1 MESIKNATGMGS
13 SPEHTEEQ
21 KKQIYD
27 GLSDEQKKKQ
37 TYTEWAKEAYNDQYE
52 KWMPWIEDQYLKWF
66 GTDNKASYATKDT
79 LNQTKVTGIPQVDQI
94 QDDVNNLI
102 GNQVGKNGL
111 FAPIGNLTSKEGINR
126 AERGGKDE
134 SGSYGGPASSMTDP
148 MVKNAQG
155 AGEGI
160 ANGAQSAGQGVA
172 GGAQTAG
179 STLTDG
185 AKGAGGYVGGLLGGG
200 KKEEEK

>member
-1 MESIKNATGMGS
+1 MEAIKNATGMGS
-13 SPEHTEEQ
+13 ASASEHTEEQ

-52 KWMPWIEDQYLKWF
+52 KWMPWIEDQYLRWF

-102 GNQVGKNGL
+102 GNQVGKNGV
-111 FAPIGNLTSKEGINR
+111 FAPIGNMTSKEGFNR
-126 AERGGKDE
+126 MERGGKDDTGT
-134 SGSYGGPASSMTDP
+134 GSYGGPASGTTDP
-148 MVKNAQG
+148 MIKNAQG

-160 ANGAQSAGQGVA
+160 ANGAQS
-172 GGAQTAG
+172 AG

-185 AKGAGGYVGGLLGGG
+185 AKGAGGYVGGLLGAG
-200 KKEEEK
+200 KQEK